1 MPTFHGS
8 LSLADDPASAV
19 RADIQVD
26 EERLLIEAAGDSLGD
41 WPLAEIV
48 ISPTPGGFRVRADG
62 EDLMLTTVDDHGFA
76 AAVGVDPPEAGDTY
90 IEDEVE
96 ERRSSGTFGR
106 LRSRSAAGW
115 VADETLRD
123 EVAYALLAAAVLLVI
138 GAALPWGDTRLVDG
152 DSFPWGR
159 ALTVLT
165 GLTAGVATFMAW
177 RRGQRVPGTAVAAG
191 AGVIA
196 LLVLYF
202 YARAAGIG
210 FGFVLSMLAIFP
222 LGAAAA
228 IGLTKLGI
236 APSRR

>member
-8 LSLADDPASAV
+8 LSLADDPASTV

-76 AAVGVDPPEAGDTY
+76 AAVGVDPPEDGDAY
-90 IEDEVE
+90 FENAVVE
-96 ERRSSGTFGR
+96 KRSSGAFGR
-106 LRSRSAAGW
+106 LRSKSAAGW

-123 EVAYALLAAAVLLVI
+123 EVAYALLAASVLLVL
-138 GAALPWGDTRLVDG
+138 GAALPWGETRLVDG
-152 DSFPWGR
+152 DGFPWGR
-159 ALTVLT
+159 ALTVLA
-165 GLTAGVATFMAW
+165 GLTAGFATFTAW
-177 RRGQRVPGTAVAAG
+177 RRGQRVAGTAVAAG
-191 AGVIA
+191 AGFIA
-196 LLVLYF
+196 LVVLYF

-210 FGFVLSMLAIFP
+210 FGFVLAMLAIFP

-236 APSRR
+236 PPSRR